1 MTGMAGAADR
11 RRPRFRRREALLLG
25 GVAGAIACGWV
36 SLASTVA
43 GRPSMGDPLP
53 LLAFLGLLAAAHAA
67 LSLAGS
73 RSDEILLPVAGLL
86 MGLSLLIMVR
96 LPQGLVVQDF
106 GPLELSLA
114 PLQLLWIGLSLT
126 VATAIAIGLR
136 SDLWLRSYKYTWA
149 AAGIALLL
157 LVFAFGEETN
167 GARLTLR
174 VGPVAGQPSELLKI
188 LLVVFLAGYLA
199 DNRALLAARATRLG
213 PLRLPPLPYLLP
225 MLAMWGIALA
235 IVVVQRDLGAALLFY
250 AVFLVLLWVAT
261 QRVGD
266 LALGV
271 LLFVVGAVVLYALF
285 PHVRERVEIWLDPFA
300 TAQGSGFQVVRG
312 LYALG
317 RGGVLGTGLG
327 AGLPGVDGRPSIP
340 AVHTDFVFDALAE
353 ELGLA
358 GALVIL
364 ALYVVLAER
373 GLRIASAARDDFRA
387 LLAAGATLVVVV
399 QAAIIVA
406 GNARLVPLTGI
417 TLPFVSYGGSSLLAN
432 GIVLGLLLSL
442 GDTRLAA
449 PPPPQAIGRRERL
462 RDAAGA
468 VAGRVERV
476 IS

>member
-1 MTGMAGAADR
+1 
-11 RRPRFRRREALLLG
+11 
-25 GVAGAIACGWV
+25 
-36 SLASTVA
+36 
-43 GRPSMGDPLP
+43 
-53 LLAFLGLLAAAHAA
+53 
-67 LSLAGS
+67 
-73 RSDEILLPVAGLL
+73 
-86 MGLSLLIMVR
+86 
-96 LPQGLVVQDF
+96 
-106 GPLELSLA
+106 
-114 PLQLLWIGLSLT
+114 
-126 VATAIAIGLR
+126 
-136 SDLWLRSYKYTWA
+136 
-149 AAGIALLL
+149 
-157 LVFAFGEETN
+157 
-167 GARLTLR
+167 
-174 VGPVAGQPSELLKI
+174 
-188 LLVVFLAGYLA
+188 
-199 DNRALLAARATRLG
+199 
-213 PLRLPPLPYLLP
+213 
-225 MLAMWGIALA
+225 MLAMWGIALT

-261 QRVGD
+261 QRLGD

-300 TAQGSGFQVVRG
+300 TAQGAGFQVVRG

-327 AGLPGVDGRPSIP
+327 AGLPGVDGHPSIP

-387 LLAAGATLVVVV
+387 LLAAGVTLVVVV

-406 GNARLVPLTGI
+406 GNARLIPLTGI